1 MRKSTKKRTTKYG
14 IVFNK
19 DEVIRMMEIMQV
31 NMDQIKSLLIT
42 VDQLNN
48 DLFHEKWKFRYV
60 ARRLKQVDPDEAV
73 TEEELEAQIHGKDK
87 TKH

>member
-1 MRKSTKKRTTKYG
+1 
-14 IVFNK
+14 
-19 DEVIRMMEIMQV
+19 MMEIMQV

-60 ARRLKQVDPDEAV
+60 ARRLKQVAMETDQPDIAVTVPDEYLVSPSQFTASVKLGDVVNSVGQPILAV
-73 TEEELEAQIHGKDK
+73 
-87 TKH
+87 

>member
-48 DLFHEKWKFRYV
+48 DLFHEKWKVRYLTRILKRV
-60 ARRLKQVDPDEAV
+60 APDQVLS
-73 TEEELEAQIHGKDK
+73 EEELDNLIHKK
-87 TKH
+87 EH

>member
-60 ARRLKQVDPDEAV
+60 ARRLKEIAPHEAIS
-73 TEEELEAQIHGKDK
+73 EEELDEQIKAK
-87 TKH
+87 QN